1 VVARVD
7 FAGDYEL
14 AGLLAK
20 HFGGAL
26 PFERLEGMT
35 RRRMLWYYA
44 RYERQAVEEEIRNE
58 YLYPPP
64 PAKART
70 LPSPARM
77 AALVDERIAKYHA
90 SEAGK

>member
-1 VVARVD
+1 MASD
-7 FAGDYEL
+7 FSPDYEL

-35 RRRMLWYYA
+35 RREMMWYYR
-44 RYERQAVEEEIRNE
+44 RYERQAVEDEIRNE
-58 YLYPPP
+58 YLYPASGKP
-64 PAKART
+64 KA

-77 AALVDERIAKYHA
+77 RELVEARIRKYHGQT
-90 SEAGK
+90 EDGK